1 MNLRIPRRYQ
11 RIAKLLTTAELQ
23 APNSSEALLSEKDLF
38 ELNIGARSDGLFLGF
53 YSKKG
58 IINAFRRYS
67 IIKSLNALGF
77 NDLIFEINT
86 NDPYIHRLVIYDG
99 KKASNRLLIEAVL
112 RRQTIEIQMP
122 FQTGLNGRQ
131 YETLAI
137 EWLCMQNPKKSF
149 TKKRPQLPGQLFPGL
164 GMASKAVEILLIT
177 AWRLHLAGLLNTP
190 DHFHNAYLYSRIFY
204 YLNPDHQAWFEALK
218 RDLKN
223 YPLHVISWAIEW
235 NLVIDKKRSK
245 PLEWIAGQQIV
256 PLNRDLKNLFT
267 SKEYRHY
274 VQQKSKTFQ
283 FSLDYE
289 KYKQIAKAGGKH
301 EAQSHSIT
309 KR

>member
-1 MNLRIPRRYQ
+1 MDIKIPRRYQ
-11 RIAKLLTTAELQ
+11 RIARLLTTAELQ
-23 APNSSEALLSEKDLF
+23 EPDSSEALLSEKDLF

-58 IINAFRRYS
+58 LINALTRYS
-67 IIKSLNALGF
+67 IVKSLNELGF
-77 NDLIFEINT
+77 HDLIFEINT
-86 NDPYIHRLVIYDG
+86 NDPYIHRLVIYDS

-112 RRQTIEIQMP
+112 RRRTVEIQMP
-122 FQTGLNGRQ
+122 FRTSLNGRH

-137 EWLCMQNPKKSF
+137 EWLCMQNPEKSF
-149 TKKRPQLPGQLFPGL
+149 SKKRPQLPGQQFPGL

-190 DHFHNAYLYSRIFY
+190 DHYHNAYLYSRIFY

-223 YPLHVISWAIEW
+223 YPLHVVSWAIEW
-235 NLVIDKKRSK
+235 NLVIDKKQGK

-256 PLNRDLKNLFT
+256 PLNRNLKKLFA
-267 SKEYRHY
+267 SKEYRNY
-274 VQQKSKTFQ
+274 VRGKSKSFK
-283 FSLDYE
+283 FSLDYD
-289 KYKQIAKAGGKH
+289 KYKQMELAGGKH